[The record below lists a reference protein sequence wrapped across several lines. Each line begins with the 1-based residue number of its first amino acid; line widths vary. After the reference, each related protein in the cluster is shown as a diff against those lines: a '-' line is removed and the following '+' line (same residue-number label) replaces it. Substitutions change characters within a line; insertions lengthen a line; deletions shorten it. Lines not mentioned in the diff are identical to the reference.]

1 MPYRF
6 HLKPKPRAYRRRC
19 RRLTPAGT
27 LSIPFETP
35 PGA

>member
-1 MPYRF
+1 MPYRP
-6 HLKPKPRAYRRRC
+6 HLKPKSCADWRRC

-27 LSIPFETP
+27 LPIPFETP